1 MLRSLVVL
9 LLSITCLQPSIFA
22 KFSPVGFSF
31 THKGEAGQFPHESW
45 DVYGARFNLLSA
57 KHNRVVG
64 LDMGVLSETK
74 KLSAGV
80 QMSVYNLNE
89 GETRIFPLQ
98 LGLIANAN
106 YGGTKGLGMQ
116 ASIFA
121 NYNKGPAH
129 IVGFQMAI
137 ANLGRNNIYGMQ
149 MGLYNRAD
157 RIVGLQLGVV
167 NYCSNLHGVQIGLL
181 NVCKSCLIGLMPG
194 INIGFF

>member
-1 MLRSLVVL
+1 MVRSFALIIL
-9 LLSITCLQPSIFA
+9 LITCLQPSVFGA
-22 KFSPVGFSF
+22 FSPVGFSF

-45 DVYGARFNLLSA
+45 DVYGVRFNVLSA

-64 LDMGVLSETK
+64 LDMGLLSETK

-80 QMSVYNLNE
+80 QLSGFNYNE

-98 LGLIANAN
+98 LGLIANN
-106 YGGTKGLGMQ
+106 NQGSTKGLGMQ

-129 IVGFQMAI
+129 IIGFQMAI
-137 ANLGRNNIYGMQ
+137 ANVGRNNIYGMQ

-157 RIVGLQLGVV
+157 RIVGLQLGIV
-167 NYCSNLHGVQIGLL
+167 NYCGNLHGVQIGLL